1 MQRHPKEVCQWL
13 LPLRRLQ
20 QRRLRPRR
28 LQRRRLWLRR
38 PRRRRL
44 SPRRLRPR
52 RLLPP
57 RLLPRR
63 PRRRRLSPRRLRPRR
78 LLPPRLLPRRPR
90 RRRLSPRRLRPRR
103 LLPSANARSNV
114 QCERGWASCPPSFC
128 ISGYGICGQRWRRC
142 ASSTSSGWS
151 TSKANASLVC
161 TVTVSPQRCAS
172 SICARKES
180 TP

>member
-38 PRRRRL
+38 LRPRRL

-63 PRRRRLSPRRLRPRR
+63 LRRRRLTPRRPRPRR
-78 LLPPRLLPRRPR
+78 LLPPRLLPRRLLPRRLR
-90 RRRLSPRRLRPRR
+90 RRRPRPRR

-172 SICARKES
+172 STCARKEP

>member
-172 SICARKES
+172 STCARKES